1 MEIDCKESDWV
12 DVLFFDTLLQY
23 YLCIAPEDLPD
34 EVWAL
39 KIRHLQDIRE
49 KEESAN
55 NTR

>member
-49 KEESAN
+49 KEASAN